1 MMTADTGWTVP
12 SWEVFVRLEHS
23 MSKTQR
29 SWPRRDGTVRLDG
42 IRLHYAAWGPRSAP
56 PLILLH
62 GGAAN
67 SHWWDWVAPRLAGP
81 LRVLALD
88 FPGHGK
94 SEWPRPPRY
103 RMEDLVQAVM
113 GFAEGLGVS
122 CLDLVG
128 HSMGGKV
135 AMLVAVWHPRRVR
148 SLVLVDATPDVSADG
163 LAQMRQ
169 IGTRPLRRFGS
180 PRAAAQAFHL
190 IPPETVATL
199 ARLRVLAVRS
209 TRHRGH
215 GRWSIGPDRE
225 FFTRV
230 VPQVAS
236 PLLPRIICP
245 TLILRAERSSI
256 LDRRTAQAMRRAIPR
271 STVCEILETCHHLI
285 LERPDEVAGAI
296 REFLLEHAL
305 GKGRAACR
313 G

>member
-1 MMTADTGWTVP
+1 MLIHRP
-12 SWEVFVRLEHS
+12 
-23 MSKTQR
+23 
-29 SWPRRDGTVRLDG
+29 WPRQEGN
-42 IRLHYAAWGPRSAP
+42 IRACGLCLHYAAWGPRSAP

-81 LRVLALD
+81 VRVLALD

-103 RMEDLVQAVM
+103 RMEDLVRAVM
-113 GFAEGLGVS
+113 AFAEGLDVG

-135 AMLVAVWHPRRVR
+135 AMLVAAWHSRRVR
-148 SLVLVDATPDVSADG
+148 SLVVVDATPDVSPEG

-169 IGTRPLRRFGS
+169 IGTRPLRRFRS
-180 PRAAAQAFHL
+180 PRAAAQGFRL
-190 IPPETVATL
+190 IPPETVAGP

-209 TRHRGH
+209 ARHRGH

-230 VPQVAS
+230 VPQVAW
-236 PLLPRIICP
+236 PLLPRIGCS
-245 TLILRAERSSI
+245 TLIMRAQWSSI
-256 LDRRTAQAMRRAIPR
+256 LDRRTAQVMQRAIPR
-271 STVCEILETCHHLI
+271 STLCEIPQTCHHLI
-285 LERPDEVAGAI
+285 LERPREVSKVI
-296 REFLLEHAL
+296 RQFLMEHGL
-305 GKGRAACR
+305 GKESATRTAWGESRPQ

>member
-1 MMTADTGWTVP
+1 
-12 SWEVFVRLEHS
+12 
-23 MSKTQR
+23 MSKIDR
-29 SWPRRDGTVRLDG
+29 GWPRRDCTLQLDG
-42 IRLHYAAWGPRSAP
+42 TRLHYADWGPKGGP

-103 RMEDLVQAVM
+103 RMEDLVRAVM
-113 GFAEGLGVS
+113 AFADALGVG

-135 AMLVAVWHPRRVR
+135 AMLVAAWHSRRVR
-148 SLVLVDATPDVSADG
+148 SLVVVDASPDVSADG

-180 PRAAAQAFHL
+180 PHAAAQGFRL
-190 IPPETVATL
+190 IPAETVAGP

-209 TRHRGH
+209 ARHRGH

-225 FFTRV
+225 FFSRV
-230 VPQVAS
+230 VPQVAW
-236 PLLPRIICP
+236 PLLPRIGCP
-245 TLILRAERSSI
+245 TLIVRAQRSSI
-256 LDRRTAQAMRRAIPR
+256 LDRGTAKAMRRAIPH
-271 STVCEILETCHHLI
+271 STLCEIPETYHHLI
-285 LERPDEVAGAI
+285 LERPNEVSKAI
-296 REFLLEHAL
+296 REFLVERAL
-305 GKGRAACR
+305 GTESAT
-313 G
+313 

>member
-1 MMTADTGWTVP
+1 
-12 SWEVFVRLEHS
+12 
-23 MSKTQR
+23 MSKTNR
-29 SWPRRDGTVRLDG
+29 PWPRREGAVQVGGL
-42 IRLHYAAWGPRSAP
+42 RLHYAAWGPRSAP

-67 SHWWDWVAPRLAGP
+67 SHWWDWVAPRLAGN

-103 RMEDLVQAVM
+103 RMEDLVRAVV
-113 GFAEGLGVS
+113 GFADGLGMG

-135 AMLVAVWHPRRVR
+135 AMLAGAWHPRRVR
-148 SLVLVDATPDVSADG
+148 SLVVVDATPEVPADG

-180 PRAAAQAFHL
+180 RHAAAQAFRL
-190 IPPETVATL
+190 IPPETVARP
-199 ARLRVLAVRS
+199 ARLRALAARS

-225 FFTRV
+225 FFARV
-230 VPQVAS
+230 VPQVAW
-236 PLLPRIICP
+236 PLLPRIGCP
-245 TLILRAERSSI
+245 TLILRGERSSI
-256 LDRRTAQAMRRAIPR
+256 LGRRTAHAMRRAIPG
-271 STVCEILETCHHLI
+271 STLYEIPGTCHHLI
-285 LERPDEVAGAI
+285 LERPGEVARAI
-296 REFLLEHAL
+296 REFLLGHAL
-305 GKGRAACR
+305 GNERAAIGR
-313 G
+313 